1 MHFPWKR
8 RAMTAL
14 AALTATLMV
23 GVGPVTTAQAAEEYP
38 DVMLG
43 VFTNSQKDATDTF
56 FASYDGV
63 NFQRISEAFVDENP
77 NDASKQWAKGSG
89 SAENPVTVPGAS

>member
-1 MHFPWKR
+1 
-8 RAMTAL
+8 MTAL

-43 VFTNSQKDATDTF
+43 VFTNS
-56 FASYDGV
+56 
-63 NFQRISEAFVDENP
+63 
-77 NDASKQWAKGSG
+77 
-89 SAENPVTVPGAS
+89 